1 MEFEWD
7 EVKNQQNIVKHRI
20 DFEDA
25 RRIFEKP
32 LVVRADDRKDY
43 GENRLIAL
51 GDLNGI
57 VVTMVFT
64 KRENS
69 IRIISVRKANKHERK
84 VYQDKIA
91 SFPH

>member
-7 EVKNQQNIVKHRI
+7 EAKNQQNIVKHRI

-32 LVVRADDRKDY
+32 FVVRADDRKDY

-64 KRENS
+64 KRADS